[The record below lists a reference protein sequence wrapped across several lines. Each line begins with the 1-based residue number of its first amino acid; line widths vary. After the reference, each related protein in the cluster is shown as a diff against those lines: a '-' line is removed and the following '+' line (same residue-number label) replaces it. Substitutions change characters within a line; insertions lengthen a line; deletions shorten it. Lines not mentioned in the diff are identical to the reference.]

1 MTMHPT
7 KDQVAFFN
15 NDRSVQVWN
24 YAESPREEAIKVKL
38 PERGKPIF
46 SPDGEWIAIGDTY
59 GIEGKLI
66 SIVDATNGVVRNSF
80 QGTMTDAP
88 WFPDSSSLVVVRGP
102 THRVEIVNA
111 GTGELEH
118 FLEETG
124 EIQAGRGAIWPFVS
138 EDGRVVTTVARNR
151 PKKNEAGWIR
161 TWDASTGGLL
171 KEFQFTCSVGWTET
185 CVDVNHKTNRVAIGA
200 ENRTVEIW
208 DTESASL
215 WRTVR
220 TPGVIHFSI
229 DLSADGDRLYIGE
242 YGNELTVHDFD
253 TEREIELGSGGTF
266 AFSPDGKQVV
276 VINEKQYVVCDVETT
291 RPLITLL
298 EGRDLGPVDWS
309 SDGKRIAAAG
319 KDDLYIWTLPQRP

>member
-1 MTMHPT
+1 MSRIRN
-7 KDQVAFFN
+7 K
-15 NDRSVQVWN
+15 R
-24 YAESPREEAIKVKL
+24 I
-38 PERGKPIF
+38 I
-46 SPDGEWIAIGDTY
+46 
-59 GIEGKLI
+59 
-66 SIVDATNGVVRNSF
+66 IVSAATGVIRNSF
-80 QGTMTDAP
+80 DGTMTKAP
-88 WFPDSSSLVVVRGP
+88 WFPDSSRLAVVRGP
-102 THRVEIVNA
+102 TNRVEIVNSR
-111 GTGELEH
+111 TGKLEH

-124 EIQAGRGAIWPFVS
+124 KIQTNIRGAIWPFVS
-138 EDGRVVTTVARNR
+138 EDGRVVTTVTRNR
-151 PKKNEAGWIR
+151 PVKNEAGWIR

-171 KEFQFTCSVGWTET
+171 KEFQFTCSVGWTGT
-185 CVDVNHKTNRVAIGA
+185 SVDVNHKTNRVAIGA
-200 ENRTVEIW
+200 KNRRVEIW

-215 WRTVR
+215 SRTVR
-220 TPGVIHFSI
+220 TPGVIHFAI
-229 DLSADGDRLYIGE
+229 DLSADGERLYIGE